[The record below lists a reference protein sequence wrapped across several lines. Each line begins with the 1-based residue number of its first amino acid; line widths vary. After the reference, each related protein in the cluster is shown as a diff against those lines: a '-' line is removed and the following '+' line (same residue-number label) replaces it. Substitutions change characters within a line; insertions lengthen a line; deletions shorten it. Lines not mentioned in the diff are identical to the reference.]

1 MMAFY
6 KEVFAEL
13 RNIKT
18 IDLAYKAANVL
29 EKILWV
35 LMGMIGATWAVYF
48 ITSWDDDASV
58 LTQGDSNT
66 LELKYP
72 AVTICPKISTK
83 YAIAERLGNYID
95 PMNLPKELL
104 ALRHDFFM
112 CATGLTKK
120 IPSFKTY
127 KQMYSYHCGRSSYGR
142 DACKV

>member
-1 MMAFY
+1 MTSFY

-72 AVTICPKISTK
+72 AVTICPKVSTK

-104 ALRHDFFM
+104 SLRHDFFM
-112 CATGLTKK
+112 CATGLNKK
-120 IPSFKTY
+120 IPLNKNY
-127 KQMYSYHCGRSSYGR
+127 KQMYSYHCGGSSYRG
-142 DACKV
+142 DGCKV